1 MRNPVLYPQYPQF
14 ERIINTP
21 GIIFA
26 NKVKERLKKCS
37 FILIYVFCFTFLYG
51 VLQYETLRTNGL
63 T

>member
-1 MRNPVLYPQYPQF
+1 MRNPALYPQF

-26 NKVKERLKKCS
+26 NKVNERLKKCS
-37 FILIYVFCFTFLYG
+37 FILIVFCFTFLYG